1 MPKRKITRVDFVPQI
16 QQLGKAGATKLRVA
30 AYARVSSESE
40 EQEHSLSAQTDYFEA
55 FIKENPLWEYVGLY
69 VDDGVYS
76 PFLEWDNIASTLQNL
91 LTKPQKRC
99 IIRLSISR
107 ERSIVV

>member
-1 MPKRKITRVDFVPQI
+1 MPKRKITRVDFVPKI

-69 VDDGVYS
+69 VDDGVSGLSHQRREGFAPLMVKLILLSRSRYLVL
-76 PFLEWDNIASTLQNL
+76 PATRWMRLQ
-91 LTKPQKRC
+91 R
-99 IIRLSISR
+99 
-107 ERSIVV
+107 